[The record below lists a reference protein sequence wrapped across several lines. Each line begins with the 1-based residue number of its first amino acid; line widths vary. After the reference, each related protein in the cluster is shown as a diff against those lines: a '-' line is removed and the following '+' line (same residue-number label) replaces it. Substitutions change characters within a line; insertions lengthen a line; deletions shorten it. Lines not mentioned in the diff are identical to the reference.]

1 MKFHPVASIAVFAL
15 ALASAQSQPV
25 GQSANPAADSFMLR
39 GGTVHTISGATIED
53 GSVLVR
59 NGKIVGVG
67 KNLTA
72 PEGYKVIDVRGQQ
85 VYPGMIDAASMMGLD
100 SQADELQSDAHEM
113 GLFNPQLRAATAMN
127 TASEHIPASRANGV
141 TGIVEMPEGALISGQ
156 MSLLHLDD
164 SGNNQTMTVVPAA
177 AIHLRF
183 PALVIHPVRPH
194 ESGDADDDPA
204 PPEPVPYEEA
214 KKDYDGKMAAL
225 LQFFDEARQY
235 QREKSA
241 HAAGF
246 ETNLKFEAMIPV
258 LEGKTPLFVTAV
270 REREIREAIDF
281 ADKQKVKIILADA
294 YECYK
299 VIPEIKAHNIPVVL
313 GPTLS
318 IPINPDDPYDR
329 SFTTPAELQR
339 AGIKFAIGTF
349 SARLSRNLPYQAAA
363 AVPFG
368 LAHDDAY
375 RAVSL
380 SAAEIFGV
388 AKQMGSIEEG
398 KSADLIV
405 ADGDPMEV
413 TTNVKMVF
421 IDGKAENLD
430 TRQRQL
436 YRKYSANP
444 PK

>member
-1 MKFHPVASIAVFAL
+1 MKL
-15 ALASAQSQPV
+15 C
-25 GQSANPAADSFMLR
+25 PAACLAIAASCSLAQPQAPAANAPSNSFMLR
-39 GGTVHTISGATIED
+39 GGAVHTMAGETIED
-53 GSVLVR
+53 GAVLVR

-67 KNLTA
+67 KNLPA
-72 PEGYKVIDVRGQQ
+72 PEGYKVIDVHGAQI
-85 VYPGMIDAASMMGLD
+85 YPGMIDAASMMGLD
-100 SQADELQSDAHEM
+100 SQASELASDAQEM

-127 TASEHIPASRANGV
+127 VASEHIPASRANGV
-141 TGIVEMPEGALISGQ
+141 TGVIEMPEGELISGQ
-156 MSLLHLDD
+156 MSLMLLDD
-164 SGNNQTMTVVPAA
+164 SGNSQAMTVVPTA

-183 PALVIHPVRPH
+183 PALIVHPIRPH
-194 ESGDADDDPA
+194 ESDDADDDPA
-204 PPEPVPYEEA
+204 PPEPIPYEEA
-214 KKDYDGKMAAL
+214 KADYDRKMAAL
-225 LQFFDEARQY
+225 LQFFDDARQY
-235 QREKSA
+235 QREKQA
-241 HAAGF
+241 RAAGF
-246 ETNLKFEAMIPV
+246 ETDLKFEAMLPV

-270 REREIREAIDF
+270 REREIREAIEF

-313 GPTLS
+313 GPTLTT
-318 IPINPDDPYDR
+318 PINPDDPYDR
-329 SFTTPAELQR
+329 SFTTPAELQK
-339 AGIKFAIGTF
+339 AGIKFAIATF
-349 SARLSRNLPYQAAA
+349 SARQSRNLPYQAAA

-380 SAAEIFGV
+380 SVAEIFGV

-413 TTNVKMVF
+413 TANVKMVF
-421 IDGKAENLD
+421 INGKPESLD
-430 TRQRQL
+430 TRQQEL
-436 YRKYSANP
+436 YRKYSGNP

>member
-1 MKFHPVASIAVFAL
+1 MKFRPLVCLSIFAAVTC
-15 ALASAQSQPV
+15 AQTQP
-25 GQSANPAADSFMLR
+25 PAADASAGSFMLR
-39 GGTVHTISGATIED
+39 GGTVHTISGATIEN

-67 KNLTA
+67 KDLPA
-72 PEGYKVIDVRGQQ
+72 PAGYKVIDVHGQQ
-85 VYPGMIDAASMMGLD
+85 IYPGMIDAASRMGLD
-100 SQADELQSDAHEM
+100 STTAELKSDAEEI
-113 GLFNPQLRAATAMN
+113 GLFNPQLRAVTAMN
-127 TASEHIPASRANGV
+127 PASEHIPVSRANGV
-141 TGIVEMPEGALISGQ
+141 TGIIEMPEGDLISGQ
-156 MSLLHLDD
+156 MSLVHLDD
-164 SGNNQTMTVVPAA
+164 SGNNQSMTVVPSA

-183 PALVIHPVRPH
+183 PALIIHPVRPT
-194 ESGDADDDPA
+194 ENDDADDDPA
-204 PPEPVPYEEA
+204 APEPIPYDVA
-214 KKDYDGKMAAL
+214 KKDYDDKMAAL
-225 LQFFDEARQY
+225 LQFFDDARQY
-235 QREKSA
+235 RTEKLA

-246 ETNLKFEAMIPV
+246 ETNLRFEAMIPV
-258 LEGKTPLFVTAV
+258 LEGRTPLFVTAV
-270 REREIREAIDF
+270 REREIREAIEF
-281 ADKQKVKIILADA
+281 SDKQKVKIILADP

-318 IPINPDDPYDR
+318 LPINPDDPYDR
-329 SFTTPAELQR
+329 SFTTPAELQK
-339 AGIKFAIGTF
+339 AGIKFAIASF
-349 SARLSRNLPYQAAA
+349 SARQSRNLPFQAAA

-368 LAHDDAY
+368 LSHDDAY

-421 IDGKAENLD
+421 INGKPESLD

-436 YRKYSANP
+436 YEKYSGVK

>member
-1 MKFHPVASIAVFAL
+1 MKFRPLVCLSIFA
-15 ALASAQSQPV
+15 AAACAQTQP
-25 GQSANPAADSFMLR
+25 PAADASAGSFMLR
-39 GGTVHTISGATIED
+39 GGTVHTISGATIEN

-67 KNLTA
+67 KDLPA
-72 PEGYKVIDVRGQQ
+72 PAGYKVIDVHGQQ
-85 VYPGMIDAASMMGLD
+85 VYPGMIDAASRMGLD
-100 SQADELQSDAHEM
+100 STTAELKSDAEEI
-113 GLFNPQLRAATAMN
+113 GLFNPQLRAVTAMN
-127 TASEHIPASRANGV
+127 PASEHITVSRANGV
-141 TGIVEMPEGALISGQ
+141 TGIIEMPEGDLISGQ
-156 MSLLHLDD
+156 MSLVHLDD
-164 SGNNQTMTVVPAA
+164 SGNNQSMTVVPSAA
-177 AIHLRF
+177 VHLRF
-183 PALVIHPVRPH
+183 PALIIHPVRPT
-194 ESGDADDDPA
+194 ENDDADDDPA
-204 PPEPVPYEEA
+204 APEPIPYEVA
-214 KKDYDGKMAAL
+214 KKDYDEKMAAL
-225 LQFFDEARQY
+225 LQFFDDARQY
-235 QREKSA
+235 RTEKLA

-246 ETNLKFEAMIPV
+246 ETNLRFEAMIPV
-258 LEGKTPLFVTAV
+258 LEGRTPLFVTAV
-270 REREIREAIDF
+270 RVREFREAIEF
-281 ADKQKVKIILADA
+281 SDKQKVKIILADP

-318 IPINPDDPYDR
+318 LPINPDDPYDR
-329 SFTTPAELQR
+329 SFTTPAELQK
-339 AGIKFAIGTF
+339 AGIKFAIASF
-349 SARLSRNLPYQAAA
+349 SARQSRNLPFQAAA

-368 LAHDDAY
+368 LSHDDAY

-421 IDGKAENLD
+421 INGKPESLD
-430 TRQRQL
+430 TRQKQL
-436 YRKYSANP
+436 YEKYSGVK

>member
-1 MKFHPVASIAVFAL
+1 MKFCLIVCLSIASSAVAQPQSPT
-15 ALASAQSQPV
+15 ADPSAS
-25 GQSANPAADSFMLR
+25 SFMLR
-39 GGTVHTISGATIED
+39 GGTVHTISGATIEN

-59 NGKIVGVG
+59 DGKIVGVG

-72 PEGYKVIDVRGQQ
+72 PEGYKIIDVHGEQ
-85 VYPGMIDAASMMGLD
+85 VYPGMIDGASMMGLD
-100 SQADELQSDAHEM
+100 SQASELASDAQEM

-127 TASEHIPASRANGV
+127 VASEHIPASRANGV
-141 TGIVEMPEGALISGQ
+141 TGIIEMPDGELISGQ
-156 MSLLHLDD
+156 MSLMRLDD
-164 SGNNQTMTVVPAA
+164 SGNNQAMTVLPTAA
-177 AIHLRF
+177 VHLRF
-183 PALVIHPVRPH
+183 PALVIHPIRPH
-194 ESGDADDDPA
+194 EADDADDDPA
-204 PPEPVPYEEA
+204 PPPPIPYEEA
-214 KKDYDGKMAAL
+214 KADYDRKTAAL
-225 LQFFDEARQY
+225 LQFFDDARQY
-235 QREKSA
+235 QREKQA

-246 ETNLKFEAMIPV
+246 EPDLKFEAMLPV

-299 VIPEIKAHNIPVVL
+299 VMPEIKAHNIPVVL

-318 IPINPDDPYDR
+318 TPINPDDPYDR
-329 SFTTPAELQR
+329 SFTTPAELQK
-339 AGIKFAIGTF
+339 AGIKFAIASF
-349 SARLSRNLPYQAAA
+349 SARQSRNLPYQAAA

-380 SAAEIFGV
+380 SVAEIFGV

-421 IDGKAENLD
+421 INGKPESLE
-430 TRQRQL
+430 TRQQEL
-436 YRKYSANP
+436 YRKYSGNP

>member
-1 MKFHPVASIAVFAL
+1 MKLRTIACLSIAISPAV
-15 ALASAQSQPV
+15 AQPK
-25 GQSANPAADSFMLR
+25 APAADASPSNFMLR
-39 GGTVHTISGATIED
+39 GGSVHTVSGATIEN

-59 NGKIVGVG
+59 DGKIVGVG

-72 PEGYKVIDVRGQQ
+72 PEGYKIIDVHGEQI
-85 VYPGMIDAASMMGLD
+85 YPGMIDAASMMGLD
-100 SQADELQSDAHEM
+100 SQASELATDAQEM
-113 GLFNPQLRAATAMN
+113 GLFNPQLRAASAMN
-127 TASEHIPASRANGV
+127 IASEHIPASRANGV
-141 TGIVEMPEGALISGQ
+141 TGIVEMPEGELISGQ
-156 MSLLHLDD
+156 MSLMRLDD
-164 SGNNQTMTVVPAA
+164 SGNNQAMTAVPTV

-183 PALVIHPVRPH
+183 PALIIHPVRPH
-194 ESGDADDDPA
+194 EDDDADDDPA
-204 PPEPVPYEEA
+204 PPLPVPYEEA
-214 KKDYDGKMAAL
+214 KADYDRKMAAL
-225 LQFFDEARQY
+225 LQFFDDARQY
-235 QREKSA
+235 QREKQA
-241 HAAGF
+241 RADGF
-246 ETNLKFEAMIPV
+246 ETDLKFEAMLPV

-313 GPTLS
+313 GPTLTS
-318 IPINPDDPYDR
+318 PINPDDPYDR
-329 SFTTPAELQR
+329 SFTTPAQLQK
-339 AGIKFAIGTF
+339 AGIKFAIASF
-349 SARLSRNLPYQAAA
+349 SARQSRNLPFQAAA

-380 SAAEIFGV
+380 SVAEIFGV

-421 IDGKAENLD
+421 INGKPESLE
-430 TRQRQL
+430 TRQQQL
-436 YRKYSANP
+436 YRKYSGNP